1 MDGDELDIEESKTV
15 NLSELSNVV
24 DNDVIKRTQYNKL
37 VTIRLPPL
45 ILVEKKRKLMTL
57 TKKYLTLST

>member
-1 MDGDELDIEESKTV
+1 MDGDELDIDESKTV

-37 VTIRLPPL
+37 VTIRLTPL